1 MYTTYHFSSAQE
13 VSTEIL
19 DAIKATFKAKPITI
33 TVEETEED
41 LFITDDMK
49 AVLDERIQ
57 EDETTYLSAK
67 ESIIQLA
74 KKYGL

>member
-33 TVEETEED
+33 TVEETEAD

-49 AVLDERIQ
+49 AILDERLS
-57 EDETTYLSAK
+57 EDETTYMTA
-67 ESIIQLA
+67 EDSITRLV